1 MNYVKY
7 KGNKVP
13 IFNTPLSNAEM
24 LLLREKHDKFLIK
37 DVRSSTVKLVSNS
50 VEIQRFRVDFGF
62 RPMVYTTALVL
73 GLYTFLTFK
82 KKVEKMNPLGSGVP
96 LDEFFKSMK
105 SPNGAKAI
113 EL

>member
-1 MNYVKY
+1 MNYVQF
-7 KGNKVP
+7 KGQKVP
-13 IFNTPLSNAEM
+13 LFNTPLTNTEIQE
-24 LLLREKHDKFLIK
+24 LRDKHDKFLIK
-37 DVRSSTVKLVSNS
+37 DVRSSTVKLVTNS

-73 GLYTFLTFK
+73 SLYTFLTFK